1 MNNIQDFIK
10 IITELQKSNIINDIT
25 SLSNKYLLLEENYN
39 KLENDNK
46 VLQDKLKICN
56 DQYSDLNK
64 VSYVRSLSIEL
75 QNKNNYIKQ
84 LEQQLEKY
92 KINKQLDNKQLDNKQ
107 LDNKQLD
114 NKEQEFK
121 LYKFNINDF
130 EENNE
135 YELIKY
141 KNNYYLK
148 KILNNDIYNILNNKP
163 YTLVGSIND
172 KGKVKLI

>member
-92 KINKQLDNKQLDNKQ
+92 KINKQLDNKQLDNK
-107 LDNKQLD
+107 
-114 NKEQEFK
+114 EQEFK

-130 EENNE
+130 EENDE